1 MDIIKRIIIA
11 FLFLS
16 LCNALNAQ
24 ETKKDH
30 YSGGMLFYQPGFTFA
45 ENGFQEIKGNSN
57 AIGGILRFYFW
68 DYFTCG
74 VYGGSQTTHYNS
86 NLSENSYMELGYG
99 GLFAGGSLKSGKWR
113 FTASLFAGMGGVDNL
128 HIERQTGT
136 TLDDAYLYHY
146 SVFTFSP
153 IVSVDFYL
161 TSKIALTFQTICL
174 TSRTPDKQF
183 FYNPTFQLGVL
194 FNR

>member
-1 MDIIKRIIIA
+1 MKKISFII
-11 FLFLS
+11 LVCLS
-16 LCNALNAQ
+16 VFVLKAQ

-45 ENGFQEIKGNSN
+45 ENGFQEIKNNSN
-57 AIGGILRFYFW
+57 AIGGILRFYFL

-86 NLSENSYMELGYG
+86 NLSENSYMKLGYG
-99 GLFAGGSLKSGKWR
+99 GVFAGGSFKTGKWR

-128 HIERQTGT
+128 HIENQSGS
-136 TLDDAYLYHY
+136 TLNNAYLYHY
-146 SVFTFSP
+146 SVITFSP
-153 IVSVDFYL
+153 IISVDFYL

-174 TSRTPDKQF
+174 TSRTQDKKF
-183 FYNPTFQLGVL
+183 FYNPTVQLGVL

>member
-1 MDIIKRIIIA
+1 MKKISFII
-11 FLFLS
+11 LVCLS
-16 LCNALNAQ
+16 VFVLKAQ

-45 ENGFQEIKGNSN
+45 ENGFQEIKNNSN

-86 NLSENSYMELGYG
+86 NLSENSYMTLGYG
-99 GLFAGGSLKSGKWR
+99 GVFAGGSFKTGKWR

-128 HIERQTGT
+128 HIENQSGS
-136 TLDDAYLYHY
+136 TLNNAYLYHY
-146 SVFTFSP
+146 SVITFSP
-153 IVSVDFYL
+153 IISVDFYL

-174 TSRTPDKQF
+174 TSRTKDKQF
-183 FYNPTFQLGVL
+183 FYNPTVQLGVL

>member
-1 MDIIKRIIIA
+1 MKKIC
-11 FLFLS
+11 FLLIVLFAVS
-16 LCNALNAQ
+16 STMAQ

-68 DYFTCG
+68 DHFTCG
-74 VYGGSQTTHYNS
+74 IYGGSQTTQYTS
-86 NLSENSYMELGYG
+86 SGSENSYMKLGYG
-99 GLFAGGSLKSGKWR
+99 GLFAGGSFKSGRWR
-113 FTASLFAGMGGVDNL
+113 FTASLFAGMGGIDNL
-128 HIERQTGT
+128 HIEHQTGQ
-136 TLDDAYLYHY
+136 TLDNAYLFDY

-153 IVSVDFYL
+153 ILSVDFAL
-161 TSKIALTFQTICL
+161 TSKISLTFQTICL
-174 TSRTPDKQF
+174 TSRTPEKQL
-183 FYNPTFQLGVL
+183 FYNPSVQVGVL